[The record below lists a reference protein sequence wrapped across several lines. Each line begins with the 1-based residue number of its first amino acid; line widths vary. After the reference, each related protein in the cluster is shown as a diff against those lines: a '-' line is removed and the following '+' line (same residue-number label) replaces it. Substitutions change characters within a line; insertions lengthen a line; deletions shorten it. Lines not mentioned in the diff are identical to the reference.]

1 MTQGVRLTGRERAG
15 TPDAIMGAARARKT
29 RAAVRHATSCLYLVT
44 ALGCGTMW
52 RPVATRPPA
61 PSVPAGVDPEALD
74 RSVDPCTDFYD
85 FACGGWAARTSIP
98 PDRPAWSRSFSEIT
112 ERNLA
117 ILRESLEAGAA
128 GHFEPGD
135 EEARKLGDF
144 YATCMDEEKA
154 ETSSAETLRQEFARI
169 DAITN
174 RESLARTVAALH
186 LRGVTAL
193 FAFRAQQDLRDATEM
208 IGAADQGG
216 LGLPERDYYLKR
228 DAKSVELRRRYGEHV
243 GHMLE
248 LAGESH
254 RAAAKHAR
262 TVMRIETALARGSMP
277 VVERRDPYKVY
288 HRIDREGLGREA
300 PVFPWNVYFVE
311 LGYPGITAINVA
323 VPGFFAQLNQVL
335 ATTRIAD
342 LRTYLR
348 WQLLHASA
356 RALGSRFVD
365 EDFRFTAVLT
375 GTERLLPR
383 WKRCVGATDQVLGEA
398 LGKPF
403 VRKTFALADRARART
418 MIEAIERSF
427 DANLAGLSWMDA
439 ETRARALE
447 KAAQIANKIG
457 FPDRWRDYGTLEIDR
472 TSYLAN
478 LIRGAIFESRRQL
491 DKIGRPVDR
500 TEWLITPPTVNAYY
514 NPSLN
519 EIVFPAGILQPP
531 FFMAAAPDAA
541 NYGAIGMVMGHELT
555 HGFDDQ
561 GRKFDGHGNLRDWW
575 TPAVAEA
582 FTQRAACL
590 VRQFDAYVA
599 VGDQHVNGRLTLGEN
614 IADQGGLKLA
624 HAAYRGTRG
633 SATLTAQT
641 GTFTAEQQFFISF
654 AQSWCTKRRPDLER
668 LLANV
673 DPHSPPRDRVNGAI
687 ANLEALAVAF
697 SCPAGSPMAPPT
709 RCAVW

>member
-1 MTQGVRLTGRERAG
+1 MRAVV
-15 TPDAIMGAARARKT
+15 TH
-29 RAAVRHATSCLYLVT
+29 AAVYLCLVS
-44 ALGCGTMW
+44 ALGCGAAGLR
-52 RPVATRPPA
+52 RPAI
-61 PSVPAGVDPEALD
+61 SVESFVDPEALD
-74 RSVDPCTDFYD
+74 RSINPCDDFYA
-85 FACGGWAARTSIP
+85 FACGGWLARTSIP

-117 ILRESLEAGAA
+117 ILREILEADAA

-135 EEARKLGDF
+135 DEARKLGDF
-144 YATCMDEEKA
+144 YATCMDEQKA
-154 ETSSAETLRQEFARI
+154 ETASAETLRQEFARI
-169 DAITN
+169 DAITD
-174 RESLARTVAALH
+174 RDSLARTVAALH

-193 FAFRAQQDLRDATEM
+193 FAFRSQQDLRDATAM
-208 IGAADQGG
+208 IGAADQAG

-228 DAKSVELRRRYGEHV
+228 DAKSETLRRQYVEHV
-243 GHMLE
+243 ARMLE

-254 RAAAKHAR
+254 RVATQHAR
-262 TVMRIETALARGSMP
+262 IVMRIETALAWGSLP
-277 VVERRDPYKVY
+277 VVERRDPYKIY
-288 HRIDREGLGREA
+288 HRLDRMGLEREA
-300 PVFPWNVYFVE
+300 PVFRWNVYFVE
-311 LGYPGITAINVA
+311 LGHPDLTAINVA
-323 VPGFFAQLNQVL
+323 VPGFFAQLNRVL
-335 ATTRIAD
+335 TTARIAD
-342 LRTYLR
+342 LRAYLR
-348 WQLLHASA
+348 WHLLDASA
-356 RALGSRFVD
+356 RALGARFVD
-365 EDFRFTAVLT
+365 EDFRFSALLT

-383 WKRCVGATDQVLGEA
+383 WKRCIAAIDQTLGEA

-403 VRKTFALADRARART
+403 VRRTFTLADRARART

-427 DANLAGLSWMDA
+427 DADVAGLSWMDA

-457 FPDRWRDYGTLEIDR
+457 FPDRWRDYGALRIDR

-478 LIRGAIFESRRQL
+478 LMRGAIFESRRQL

-531 FFMAAAPDAA
+531 FFRTAASDAA

-575 TPAVAEA
+575 TPAVTEA
-582 FTQRAACL
+582 FGERAACL
-590 VRQFDAYVA
+590 VRQFEAYVA
-599 VGDQHVNGRLTLGEN
+599 VGDQHVNGKLTLGEN

-624 HAAYRGTRG
+624 YSAYCAADAN
-633 SATLTAQT
+633 ATPTAQT
-641 GTFTAEQQFFISF
+641 EGFTPDQQFFISF

-673 DPHSPPRDRVNGAI
+673 DPHSPPYDRVNGAV
-687 ANLEALAVAF
+687 ANLEAFATAF
-697 SCPAGSPMAPPT
+697 SCPAGSPMVPPT

>member
-1 MTQGVRLTGRERAG
+1 VNVAVCVAL
-15 TPDAIMGAARARKT
+15 AIA
-29 RAAVRHATSCLYLVT
+29 S
-44 ALGCGTMW
+44 GCGTAW
-52 RPVATRPPA
+52 LRVVTRAPA
-61 PSVPAGVDPEALD
+61 PAVPSGIDPEALD
-74 RSVDPCTDFYD
+74 RSVNPCDDFYE

-112 ERNLA
+112 ERNLV
-117 ILRESLEAGAA
+117 ILRESLEADAA
-128 GHFEPGD
+128 GRFEPGD

-144 YATCMDEEKA
+144 YATCMDEGKA
-154 ETSSAETLRQEFARI
+154 ETASAETLRESFATI
-169 DAITN
+169 DAITD
-174 RESLARTVAALH
+174 RENLARTVAGLH
-186 LRGVTAL
+186 LREVSAL
-193 FAFRAQQDLRDATEM
+193 FVFRAQQDLGDATEM

-216 LGLPERDYYLKR
+216 LGLPERDYYLKQ
-228 DAKSVELRRRYGEHV
+228 DARSVDLRRRYEEHV
-243 GHMLE
+243 EHMLE
-248 LAGESH
+248 LAGDSPGV
-254 RAAAKHAR
+254 AAKHAR

-288 HRIDREGLGREA
+288 HRIDRAGLAREA
-300 PVFPWNVYFVE
+300 PAFPWSVYFVA
-311 LGYPGITAINVA
+311 LGYPEIAAVNVA
-323 VPGFFAQLNQVL
+323 VPGFFAELNRVL
-335 ATTRIAD
+335 TTTRIAD

-398 LGKPF
+398 LAKPF
-403 VRKTFALADRARART
+403 VRRTFPLADRARART
-418 MIEAIERSF
+418 MIEGIERSF
-427 DANLAGLSWMDA
+427 DANLASLSWMDA

-447 KAAQIANKIG
+447 KAVQIANKIG
-457 FPDRWRDYGTLEIDR
+457 FPDWWRDYGALEIDR

-478 LIRGAIFESRRQL
+478 LMRGEIFEARRQL
-491 DKIGRPVDR
+491 DEIGRPVDR

-531 FFMAAAPDAA
+531 FFMAAAPDAV

-575 TPAVAEA
+575 SPPVAEA
-582 FTQRAACL
+582 FTERAACL

-599 VGDQHVNGRLTLGEN
+599 AGDQHVNGKLTLGEN

-624 HAAYRGTRG
+624 YAAYRGKRARATRM
-633 SATLTAQT
+633 APPEIFT
-641 GTFTAEQQFFISF
+641 GEQQFFISF
-654 AQSWCTKRRPDLER
+654 AQSWCTKRRPDLDR

-673 DPHSPPRDRVNGAI
+673 DPHSPPRYRVDGAV
-687 ANLEALAVAF
+687 ANSEAFAAAF
-697 SCPAGSPMAPPT
+697 SCPAGSPMAPPM

>member
-1 MTQGVRLTGRERAG
+1 
-15 TPDAIMGAARARKT
+15 
-29 RAAVRHATSCLYLVT
+29 
-44 ALGCGTMW
+44 
-52 RPVATRPPA
+52 
-61 PSVPAGVDPEALD
+61 
-74 RSVDPCTDFYD
+74 
-85 FACGGWAARTSIP
+85 
-98 PDRPAWSRSFSEIT
+98 
-112 ERNLA
+112 
-117 ILRESLEAGAA
+117 
-128 GHFEPGD
+128 
-135 EEARKLGDF
+135 
-144 YATCMDEEKA
+144 
-154 ETSSAETLRQEFARI
+154 
-169 DAITN
+169 
-174 RESLARTVAALH
+174 
-186 LRGVTAL
+186 
-193 FAFRAQQDLRDATEM
+193 
-208 IGAADQGG
+208 
-216 LGLPERDYYLKR
+216 
-228 DAKSVELRRRYGEHV
+228 
-243 GHMLE
+243 
-248 LAGESH
+248 
-254 RAAAKHAR
+254 
-262 TVMRIETALARGSMP
+262 MRIETALARGSMP

-403 VRKTFALADRARART
+403 VRKTFPVADRARART

-427 DANLAGLSWMDA
+427 DANVAGLSWMDA

-447 KAAQIANKIG
+447 KGAQIANKIG
-457 FPDRWRDYGTLEIDR
+457 FPDKWRDYGTLEIDR

-582 FTQRAACL
+582 FTDRAACL

-599 VGDQHVNGRLTLGEN
+599 VGDQHVNGKLTLGEN

-624 HAAYRGTRG
+624 YAAHRGMRA
-633 SATLTAQT
+633 SATRMAQPEIFT
-641 GTFTAEQQFFISF
+641 GDQQFFISF

-673 DPHSPPRDRVNGAI
+673 DPHSPPRDRVNGAV
-687 ANLEALAVAF
+687 ANSEAFAAAF
-697 SCPAGSPMAPPT
+697 SCPAASPMAPPT

>member
-1 MTQGVRLTGRERAG
+1 MRVV
-15 TPDAIMGAARARKT
+15 KH
-29 RAAVRHATSCLYLVT
+29 AAVCLSLVT
-44 ALGCGTMW
+44 ALGCGTGW
-52 RPVATRPPA
+52 LRPPA
-61 PSVPAGVDPEALD
+61 PSVQSGADPEALD
-74 RSVDPCTDFYD
+74 RSINPCDDFYQ
-85 FACGGWAARTSIP
+85 FACGGWASRTSIP

-117 ILRESLEAGAA
+117 ILRESLEANAA
-128 GHFEPGD
+128 GHFEPED
-135 EEARKLGDF
+135 QEARKLGDF

-154 ETSSAETLRQEFARI
+154 ETSSAETLREEFARI
-169 DAITN
+169 EAIAD

-193 FAFRAQQDLRDATEM
+193 FAFRSQQDLRDATEM

-228 DAKSVELRRRYGEHV
+228 DPKSVELRKRYGEHV
-243 GHMLE
+243 ARMLE
-248 LAGESH
+248 LADESQ
-254 RAAAKHAR
+254 RVAAQHAR
-262 TVMRIETALARGSMP
+262 TVVRIETALARGSLP

-300 PVFPWNVYFVE
+300 PVFPWNAYFVE
-311 LGYPGITAINVA
+311 LGHPGITAINVA
-323 VPGFFAQLNQVL
+323 VPGFFAQLNHVL
-335 ATTRIAD
+335 TTARIAD

-348 WQLLHASA
+348 WHLLDASA
-356 RALGSRFVD
+356 RALGARFVD

-383 WKRCVGATDQVLGEA
+383 WKRCVTATDQTLGEA

-403 VRKTFALADRARART
+403 VRRTLAVADRARARA

-427 DANLAGLSWMDA
+427 DADVAGLSWMDA

-478 LIRGAIFESRRQL
+478 LMHGTIFESRRQL

-500 TEWLITPPTVNAYY
+500 TEWLISPPTVNAYY

-531 FFMAAAPDAA
+531 FFMVAAPDPM

-561 GRKFDGHGNLRDWW
+561 GRKFDGNGNLRDWW
-575 TPAVAEA
+575 TRAVAEA

-599 VGDQHVNGRLTLGEN
+599 VGDQHVNGKLTLGEN

-624 HAAYRGTRG
+624 YAAYRGTDAN
-633 SATLTAQT
+633 ATPTARSQS
-641 GTFTAEQQFFISF
+641 FTAEQQFFISF
-654 AQSWCTKRRPDLER
+654 AQSWCAKRRPDLER

-673 DPHSPPRDRVNGAI
+673 DPHSPPRDRVNGAV
-687 ANLEALAVAF
+687 ANLQAFAAAF
-697 SCPAGSPMAPPT
+697 SCPAGSPMAPAK

>member
-1 MTQGVRLTGRERAG
+1 MRA
-15 TPDAIMGAARARKT
+15 TPVK
-29 RAAVRHATSCLYLVT
+29 RAAACLCLLT
-44 ALGCGTMW
+44 ALGCGTTW
-52 RPVATRPPA
+52 LRVVTRPSA
-61 PSVPAGVDPEALD
+61 PPVSPGVDPEALD
-74 RSVDPCTDFYD
+74 RSVNPCDDFYE

-117 ILRESLEAGAA
+117 TLREILEAYAVGQ
-128 GHFEPGD
+128 FEPGD
-135 EEARKLGDF
+135 EARKLGDF

-154 ETSSAETLRQEFARI
+154 ETSSAETLRDEFETI
-169 DAITN
+169 GAIRD
-174 RESLARTVAALH
+174 RESLARTVARLH
-186 LRGVTAL
+186 LRGVSAL
-193 FAFRAQQDLRDATEM
+193 FVFQAQQDLRDATEM

-216 LGLPERDYYLKR
+216 LGLPERDYYLKH
-228 DAKSVELRRRYGEHV
+228 DARSAGLRRQYGEHV
-243 GHMLE
+243 GRMLE

-254 RAAAKHAR
+254 RIAAKHAR

-277 VVERRDPYKVY
+277 VVERRDPYNVY

-300 PVFPWNVYFVE
+300 PVFPWNLYFVE

-323 VPGFFAQLNQVL
+323 VPGFFARLNQL
-335 ATTRIAD
+335 LTTTRIAD

-348 WQLLHASA
+348 WHLLHASA

-383 WKRCVGATDQVLGEA
+383 WKRCVAATDQALGEA

-403 VRKTFALADRARART
+403 VRKTFPVADRARART
-418 MIEAIERSF
+418 MIEAVERSF
-427 DANLAGLSWMDA
+427 DANLVGLSWMDA

-478 LIRGAIFESRRQL
+478 LMRGEIFESRRQL
-491 DKIGRPVDR
+491 DEIGRPVDR

-514 NPSLN
+514 NRSLN

-531 FFMAAAPDAA
+531 FFTAAASDAV

-599 VGDQHVNGRLTLGEN
+599 VGDQHVNGKLTLGEN

-624 HAAYRGTRG
+624 YTAYRGTRG
-633 SATLTAQT
+633 SSTITAD
-641 GTFTAEQQFFISF
+641 QQFFISF
-654 AQSWCTKRRPDLER
+654 AQSWCTKRRPDLEH

-673 DPHSPPRDRVNGAI
+673 DPHSPPRDRVNGVV
-687 ANLEALAVAF
+687 ANSEAFAAAF
-697 SCPAGSPMAPPT
+697 SCPSSSPMAPPT

>member
-1 MTQGVRLTGRERAG
+1 
-15 TPDAIMGAARARKT
+15 MGAARARKT
-29 RAAVRHATSCLYLVT
+29 RPAVKHAAACLYLVT
-44 ALGCGTMW
+44 ALGCGTVW
-52 RPVATRPPA
+52 RPVATRPPG
-61 PSVPAGVDPEALD
+61 PSVQAGVDPEALD
-74 RSVDPCTDFYD
+74 RSVDPCTDFYE

-117 ILRESLEAGAA
+117 ILRESLEADAA

-154 ETSSAETLRQEFARI
+154 ETSSAEMLREQFATI
-169 DAITN
+169 EAITDH
-174 RESLARTVAALH
+174 ESLARAVAQLH
-186 LRGVTAL
+186 LRDVTAL
-193 FAFRAQQDLRDATEM
+193 FVFRAQQDLGDATQE

-216 LGLPERDYYLKR
+216 LGLPERDYYLKH
-228 DAKSVELRRRYGEHV
+228 DAKTVDLRRRYGDHV
-243 GHMLE
+243 ARMLE
-248 LAGESH
+248 LAGE
-254 RAAAKHAR
+254 APPVAAKHAK

-288 HRIDREGLGREA
+288 HRIDRSGLGREA

-311 LGYPGITAINVA
+311 LGYPDITAINVA
-323 VPGFFAQLNQVL
+323 VPAFFAQLNRVL
-335 ATTRIAD
+335 TTTRIGD
-342 LRTYLR
+342 LRAYLR
-348 WQLLHASA
+348 WHLLNASA
-356 RALGSRFVD
+356 RALGARFVD
-365 EDFRFTAVLT
+365 EDFRFTSALT
-375 GTERLLPR
+375 GAERLLPR
-383 WKRCVGATDQVLGEA
+383 WKRCVGATDQALGEA
-398 LGKPF
+398 LAKPF
-403 VRKTFALADRARART
+403 VRRTFGVADRARART

-439 ETRARALE
+439 ATRGHALE

-457 FPDRWRDYGTLEIDR
+457 FPDRWRDYGALEIER

-478 LIRGAIFESRRQL
+478 LMRGATFESRRQL

-500 TEWLITPPTVNAYY
+500 TEWRITPPTVNAYY
-514 NPSLN
+514 DPSLN

-531 FFMAAAPDAA
+531 FFVAAAPDPV

-575 TPAVAEA
+575 TPPVAGA
-582 FTQRAACL
+582 FTDRAACL

-599 VGDQHVNGRLTLGEN
+599 VGDQHVNGKLTLGEN

-624 HAAYRGTRG
+624 YAAYRGTRG
-633 SATLTAQT
+633 SAISTAQT
-641 GTFTAEQQFFISF
+641 GAFTAEQQFFISF

-668 LLANV
+668 LLANI
-673 DPHSPPRDRVNGAI
+673 DPHSPPRDRVNGAV
-687 ANLEALAVAF
+687 ANLEAFALAF

>member
-1 MTQGVRLTGRERAG
+1 M
-15 TPDAIMGAARARKT
+15 
-29 RAAVRHATSCLYLVT
+29 RAAVKHAAVCLSLVT
-44 ALGCGTMW
+44 ALGCRTAW
-52 RPVATRPPA
+52 LRPPV
-61 PSVPAGVDPEALD
+61 PSVQSGADPEALD
-74 RSVDPCTDFYD
+74 RSINPCDDFYE
-85 FACGGWAARTSIP
+85 FACGGWASRTSIP

-117 ILRESLEAGAA
+117 ILRESLEADAT
-128 GHFEPGD
+128 GHFEPG
-135 EEARKLGDF
+135 EQEARKLGDF

-154 ETSSAETLRQEFARI
+154 ETSSAETLREEFARI
-169 DAITN
+169 DAITD

-193 FAFRAQQDLRDATEM
+193 FAFRSQQDLRDATEM

-228 DAKSVELRRRYGEHV
+228 DAKSVELRTRYGEHV
-243 GHMLE
+243 ARMLE
-248 LAGESH
+248 LAGESQ
-254 RAAAKHAR
+254 RVAAQHAR
-262 TVMRIETALARGSMP
+262 TVVRIETALARGSLP

-288 HRIDREGLGREA
+288 HRIDREGLGHEA
-300 PVFPWNVYFVE
+300 PVFPWSAYFVE
-311 LGYPGITAINVA
+311 LGHPDISAINVA
-323 VPGFFAQLNQVL
+323 VPGFFAQLNRVL
-335 ATTRIAD
+335 ITAGIAN

-348 WQLLHASA
+348 WHLLDASA
-356 RALGSRFVD
+356 RALGARFVD

-383 WKRCVGATDQVLGEA
+383 WKRRVTATDQTLGEA

-403 VRKTFALADRARART
+403 VRRTFAVADRARART

-427 DANLAGLSWMDA
+427 DADVADLSWMDA

-478 LIRGAIFESRRQL
+478 LMRGAIFESRRQL
-491 DKIGRPVDR
+491 DKIGHPVDR
-500 TEWLITPPTVNAYY
+500 TEWLISPPTVNAYY

-531 FFMAAAPDAA
+531 FFMAAAPDPM

-599 VGDQHVNGRLTLGEN
+599 VGDQHVNGKLTLGEN

-624 HAAYRGTRG
+624 YAAYRGTDAN
-633 SATLTAQT
+633 ATRTARIQS
-641 GTFTAEQQFFISF
+641 FTAEQQFFISF

-673 DPHSPPRDRVNGAI
+673 DPHSPPRDRVNGAV
-687 ANLEALAVAF
+687 ANLELFAAAF
-697 SCPAGSPMAPPT
+697 SCPAGSPMAPAT

>member
-1 MTQGVRLTGRERAG
+1 MKHV
-15 TPDAIMGAARARKT
+15 
-29 RAAVRHATSCLYLVT
+29 AAVLSLVT
-44 ALGCGTMW
+44 AFGCGSVW
-52 RPVATRPPA
+52 PRVATRPPG
-61 PSVPAGVDPEALD
+61 PSVQAGVDPEALD
-74 RSVDPCTDFYD
+74 RSVDPCTDFYE

-117 ILRESLEAGAA
+117 ILRESLEADAA

-174 RESLARTVAALH
+174 RESLARTAAALH

-216 LGLPERDYYLKR
+216 LGLPERDYYLKH
-228 DAKSVELRRRYGEHV
+228 DAKSVDLRSRYGEHV
-243 GHMLE
+243 GRMLE
-248 LAGESH
+248 LTGESH

-403 VRKTFALADRARART
+403 VRETFALADRARART

-447 KAAQIANKIG
+447 KAVQIANKIG

-599 VGDQHVNGRLTLGEN
+599 VGDQHVNGKLTLGEN

-624 HAAYRGTRG
+624 YAAYRGTRG
-633 SATLTAQT
+633 SATITAQT